1 MYLKRLCHN
10 LNLQIFYAQLI
21 SNVCFRINAV
31 LICFYI
37 KNYGLD
43 NTLPFSANVILEKD
57 KLAKECFTER
67 RTSRNKYM

>member
-10 LNLQIFYAQLI
+10 LRIFYAQLI

-31 LICFYI
+31 LICIYI

-43 NTLPFSANVILEKD
+43 NTLPFSANAILEKD
-57 KLAKECFTER
+57 KLAKECFTKR
-67 RTSRNKYM
+67 KTSRNKYM